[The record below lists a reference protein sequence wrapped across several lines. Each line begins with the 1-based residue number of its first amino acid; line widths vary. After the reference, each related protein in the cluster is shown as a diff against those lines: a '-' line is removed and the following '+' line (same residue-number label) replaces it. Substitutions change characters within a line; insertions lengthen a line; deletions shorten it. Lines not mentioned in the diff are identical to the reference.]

1 MIRAYIT
8 TALAAIALAFLFF
21 ALWVATP

>member
-8 TALAAIALAFLFF
+8 TALAAIALAFVFF

>member
-1 MIRAYIT
+1 MIRQYIT
-8 TALAAIALAFLFF
+8 TAIAAIALAFLFF